1 MTDAPSTKVASVGL
15 VAGWSFPA
23 TVFDPLMRHLAADEV
38 VAFGW
43 STFATD
49 WLESTRLEP
58 GRLELAQLETGRQ
71 GRAESIS
78 GPAVWVGWS
87 LGGSLLL
94 EAVRQGR
101 IRPARLVLIQAT
113 PRFLAADGWPGVS
126 HGDWQALRRAAGRH
140 PLAAAVAFRRRF
152 DLPSAPAASEKLA
165 AASGLDWL
173 ARLDLRSEL
182 AAIDVPVDIWLA
194 PDDQLVPVDWPQHLD
209 LPGHVHVHR
218 FEQGGHAAWL
228 NHPVALARSLVRPL
242 TDDPGA
248 RSTD

>member
-1 MTDAPSTKVASVGL
+1 MVDAPPANKAASVGL

-23 TVFDPLMRHLAADEV
+23 TVFDPLMRHLATEEV
-38 VAFGW
+38 VAFDW
-43 STFATD
+43 STFAAD
-49 WLESTRLEP
+49 WLETKQPEPQESTR
-58 GRLELAQLETGRQ
+58 
-71 GRAESIS
+71 SVS

-94 EAVRQGR
+94 EAVRQGH

-126 HGDWQALRRAAGRH
+126 YGDWRALRRAAGRQ
-140 PLAAAVAFRRRF
+140 PLAAAAAFRRRF
-152 DLPSAPAASEKLA
+152 DLPGAPVASEKLA

-173 ARLDLRSEL
+173 ARLDLRRQL

-194 PDDQLVPVDWPQHLD
+194 PDDPLVPVDWPQHLD

-228 NHPVALARSLVRPL
+228 NHPLALARSLHR
-242 TDDPGA
+242 
-248 RSTD
+248 